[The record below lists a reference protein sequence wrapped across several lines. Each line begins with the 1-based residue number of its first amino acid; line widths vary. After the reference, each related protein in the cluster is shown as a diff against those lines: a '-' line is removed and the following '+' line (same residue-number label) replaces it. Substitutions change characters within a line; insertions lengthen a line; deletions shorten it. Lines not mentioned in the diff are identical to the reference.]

1 MAPISDDR
9 ERSFEKALARHF
21 RAGTHAGGAEPRG
34 CADFETLAAYHEGG
48 LAREEMS
55 LWKAHVQDCARCR
68 EILTQLAATEEIPL
82 GAAQDAAKGKAA
94 GVAVFKP
101 RRLVWRW
108 AAPAGALAAGLLV
121 WVAVR
126 ESHPSRPISV
136 KELRNDAAAAK
147 TAAPKPAE
155 AENLT
160 SSLNERL
167 SASTGEVGTS
177 VDALKQERRP
187 SLLLAA
193 QRRWMG

>member
-21 RAGTHAGGAEPRG
+21 RAGTH
-34 CADFETLAAYHEGG
+34 AAYHEGG

-187 SLLLAA
+187 
-193 QRRWMG
+193 RREVIGTKPAPK